1 MLKRLVTFSAMVLLI
16 LITLN
21 PLAAQQ
27 PNDGENEFRLGAVN
41 PRASTL
47 DTLTAS
53 AGRGIW
59 VADNP
64 DLDGDGKPEIIVTE
78 YTKGGRVF
86 VYEVIGNDQ
95 LEFVWASKRLSET
108 RSGGNSTPRMVTT
121 GDFDNDGFQE
131 IIFPIGYVATDS
143 VEAAE
148 RGIYF
153 YEFTGTD
160 NDYGSEP
167 AYHLKF
173 EDFYAPFATINQ
185 GATESGIRVQD
196 IDGDGKSELL
206 FPPRQAPVFDC
217 KLFILEVE
225 SGTFENGDAQIDV
238 EYTYEGMVQPSIIAP
253 DSYTP
258 CGTEIGDVDGD
269 GLDEI
274 IVTGWTTIGAGAGVG
289 FIEIAGPDTYVDGSV
304 VKLATYSAFVVKSK
318 PIFRVVNGESVIYL
332 HGTNAG
338 SSTSEMWVMAGI
350 ISDQLVSESNIFP
363 LFPNRGFW
371 SAWDL
376 GNQDHA
382 AGSAQGEDHDLYLY
396 GGSGRVLDV
405 EYDGSGDVTDTTNY
419 SITQLFDLSDIYDNV
434 GGLFN
439 DFYTYPG
446 MDLDNDGLSDI
457 VAAYKGSGVD
467 TLYGM
472 SLAKNGLHVFFFEW
486 GDSSSS
492 IDPILGLEPKLPDVV
507 MPDDYQLL
515 QNYPNPFNPA
525 TTIDFV
531 LPINKTVSLKVYNTL
546 GQEVRTLIDHQ
557 PHSAGRHRVQWD
569 GTNNNG
575 VKVASGVYVYELIYG
590 NFSQSRKMTLL
601 R

>member
-1 MLKRLVTFSAMVLLI
+1 MLKRWVTLSAIAFLMLA
-16 LITLN
+16 TFA

-41 PRASTL
+41 PRAVSL

-64 DLDGDGKPEIIVTE
+64 DLDGDGLPEIIVTE

-206 FPPRQAPVFDC
+206 FPRVRPRCSTANC
-217 KLFILEVE
+217 
-225 SGTFENGDAQIDV
+225 
-238 EYTYEGMVQPSIIAP
+238 
-253 DSYTP
+253 
-258 CGTEIGDVDGD
+258 
-269 GLDEI
+269 
-274 IVTGWTTIGAGAGVG
+274 
-289 FIEIAGPDTYVDGSV
+289 
-304 VKLATYSAFVVKSK
+304 
-318 PIFRVVNGESVIYL
+318 
-332 HGTNAG
+332 
-338 SSTSEMWVMAGI
+338 SSWKW
-350 ISDQLVSESNIFP
+350 
-363 LFPNRGFW
+363 NR
-371 SAWDL
+371 A
-376 GNQDHA
+376 
-382 AGSAQGEDHDLYLY
+382 
-396 GGSGRVLDV
+396 
-405 EYDGSGDVTDTTNY
+405 
-419 SITQLFDLSDIYDNV
+419 
-434 GGLFN
+434 
-439 DFYTYPG
+439 
-446 MDLDNDGLSDI
+446 
-457 VAAYKGSGVD
+457 
-467 TLYGM
+467 
-472 SLAKNGLHVFFFEW
+472 
-486 GDSSSS
+486 
-492 IDPILGLEPKLPDVV
+492 
-507 MPDDYQLL
+507 
-515 QNYPNPFNPA
+515 
-525 TTIDFV
+525 
-531 LPINKTVSLKVYNTL
+531 
-546 GQEVRTLIDHQ
+546 
-557 PHSAGRHRVQWD
+557 
-569 GTNNNG
+569 
-575 VKVASGVYVYELIYG
+575 
-590 NFSQSRKMTLL
+590 LL
-601 R
+601 RMAMPRLTWSTPTRAWCSLRSSLRTATPPAALRSVMWTAMGLTRSS